1 MNAQVWALLTA
12 IAGTLGIRQFITWL
26 LNRGKVGRDEATVL
40 RQELRSEIQRKDVKI
55 EALESRIS
63 RIEEENEIREQDFG
77 KREDAFNRE
86 VLRFRLYKV
95 DVYRV
100 LAENGVAADVIVSI
114 NRLDEGNAR

>member
-12 IAGTLGIRQFITWL
+12 IAGTLGVRQFITWI

-55 EALESRIS
+55 EALESRIT

-77 KREDAFNRE
+77 KREEAFNRE

-100 LAENGVAADVIVSI
+100 LAESGVDASVIASI